1 MIVLVILFAVILG
14 AVGLGA
20 LIYHFAHKTAIG
32 AAAQAAVGSA
42 IVAKVG
48 SILGTGTPPT
58 QP

>member
-1 MIVLVILFAVILG
+1 MTALAVLAGIVLG
-14 AVGLGA
+14 CVGLGA

-32 AAAQAAVGSA
+32 TAAQAAVGSA

-48 SILGTGTPPT
+48 AMLGTGTPPT